1 MSETN
6 AVKDESE
13 RNEVERLQPVVMVQK
28 DALERWELFRCEM
41 QIHQDRLAKL
51 AGSYL
56 ELGAFD
62 DAAKCAIKADG
73 IKYVIGRMP
82 ALAP

>member
-1 MSETN
+1 MNEVN
-6 AVKDESE
+6 VAKDESE

-41 QIHQDRLAKL
+41 QNHQDRLAKL
-51 AGSYL
+51 ASSFL
-56 ELGAFD
+56 DLGDFD
-62 DAAKCAIKADG
+62 GAAKCAIKADG

-82 ALAP
+82 TFAP